1 MEYSDKFSRLDRES
15 DRRYKDMVYEYNRNK
30 IPSFSNQQRIAVK
43 HLNSLGYSG
52 IQKLEV
58 GKNLI
63 CELEDYPIVRVLIKN
78 ITIMH
83 IEIEWTIYGDF
94 RKYVSIISYDI
105 NAILRK
111 H

>member
-1 MEYSDKFSRLDRES
+1 MEYSDKLLRLRRERDNRHKDRIF
-15 DRRYKDMVYEYNRNK
+15 EYNQNK

-43 HLNSLGYSG
+43 YLNSLGYSG

-58 GKNLI
+58 GKNLM
-63 CELEDYPIVRVLIKN
+63 CELEDYPIVILLIKN
-78 ITIMH
+78 ITITH
-83 IEIEWTIYGDF
+83 IEIEWTIYGNF